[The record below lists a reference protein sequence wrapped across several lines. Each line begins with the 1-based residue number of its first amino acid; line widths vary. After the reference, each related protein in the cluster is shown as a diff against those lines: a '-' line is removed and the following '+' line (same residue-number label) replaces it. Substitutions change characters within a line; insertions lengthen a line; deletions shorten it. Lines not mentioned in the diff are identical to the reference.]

1 MELANLGETEPT
13 PPVSNSGNSTT
24 SNGFPGS
31 NPSSQQPPPPPG
43 PASSNGFG
51 RSFINSVSS
60 FLLDEGAMSGL
71 SASERGRVLFR
82 SEPVSRCQLILQSE
96 AAYNCVNE
104 LGELGLVQF
113 VDLNPDVSGF
123 QRKFVNEVK
132 RCEEMERKLR
142 YLQREAMRDD
152 IAIDELSKCEPRPLI
167 FE

>member
-1 MELANLGETEPT
+1 MELSSIGESEAK
-13 PPVSNSGNSTT
+13 SAA

-31 NPSSQQPPPPPG
+31 NPTPRPPQNGSS
-43 PASSNGFG
+43 SSNGFG
-51 RSFINSVSS
+51 RSFINSISS

-123 QRKFVNEVK
+123 QRKVK
-132 RCEEMERKLR
+132 
-142 YLQREAMRDD
+142 
-152 IAIDELSKCEPRPLI
+152 AI
-167 FE
+167 

>member
-1 MELANLGETEPT
+1 MELSSIGDSEAKSAP
-13 PPVSNSGNSTT
+13 

-31 NPSSQQPPPPPG
+31 NPSPRPPQNG
-43 PASSNGFG
+43 SSSSNGFG
-51 RSFINSVSS
+51 RSFLSSISS

-123 QRKFVNEVK
+123 QRVK
-132 RCEEMERKLR
+132 
-142 YLQREAMRDD
+142 
-152 IAIDELSKCEPRPLI
+152 AI
-167 FE
+167 

>member
-1 MELANLGETEPT
+1 MELSSIGESEAKSAP
-13 PPVSNSGNSTT
+13 

-31 NPSSQQPPPPPG
+31 NPSPRPPPPTNG
-43 PASSNGFG
+43 TSSNGFG
-51 RSFINSVSS
+51 RSFLSS
-60 FLLDEGAMSGL
+60 ISTFLLDEGAMSGL

-123 QRKFVNEVK
+123 QVRTRVK
-132 RCEEMERKLR
+132 T
-142 YLQREAMRDD
+142 
-152 IAIDELSKCEPRPLI
+152 I
-167 FE
+167 

>member
-1 MELANLGETEPT
+1 MELSSIGESEAKSAP
-13 PPVSNSGNSTT
+13 

-31 NPSSQQPPPPPG
+31 NPSPRPPQTNG
-43 PASSNGFG
+43 SSSSNGFG
-51 RSFINSVSS
+51 RSFINSISS

-123 QRKFVNEVK
+123 QRKVK
-132 RCEEMERKLR
+132 
-142 YLQREAMRDD
+142 
-152 IAIDELSKCEPRPLI
+152 AI
-167 FE
+167 

>member
-1 MELANLGETEPT
+1 MELSSIGESEAKSAP
-13 PPVSNSGNSTT
+13 

-31 NPSSQQPPPPPG
+31 NPSTRPPHNG
-43 PASSNGFG
+43 SSSSNGFG
-51 RSFINSVSS
+51 RSFINSISS

-123 QRKFVNEVK
+123 QRKVK
-132 RCEEMERKLR
+132 
-142 YLQREAMRDD
+142 
-152 IAIDELSKCEPRPLI
+152 AI
-167 FE
+167 

>member
-31 NPSSQQPPPPPG
+31 NPSSLPPPNN
-43 PASSNGFG
+43 ASSNGFG